1 MDTPKKWTSPLLA
14 LALVLTVVGLGA
26 GIWLLSN
33 LDDAPTPEVP
43 TEEQLLGATT
53 PPSPT
58 TTTRNAAPATTAATA
73 VPGTTR
79 AGGGG
84 TPSTAGAPAATAP
97 TTTLARTTTTRPAK
111 DAAGFTIVTAA
122 QLPKEARD
130 TLALIAKGGP
140 YPYDRDGIVFQNREG
155 ILPKKASGYYREYTV
170 ITPGE
175 RDRGAR
181 RIVAG
186 SAGERYYTADH
197 YESFVRVES

>member
-1 MDTPKKWTSPLLA
+1 MDTPKKWTAPLLV

-26 GIWLLSN
+26 GVWLLAN
-33 LDDAPTPEVP
+33 LDDANPDDSPASVP
-43 TEEQLLGATT
+43 TEEQLLGTTT
-53 PPSPT
+53 PPPPET
-58 TTTRNAAPATTAATA
+58 TARSTVPATTRAGSGGSPATTVAPASTAPATTVA
-73 VPGTTR
+73 R
-79 AGGGG
+79 A
-84 TPSTAGAPAATAP
+84 
-97 TTTLARTTTTRPAK
+97 TTTRPAK